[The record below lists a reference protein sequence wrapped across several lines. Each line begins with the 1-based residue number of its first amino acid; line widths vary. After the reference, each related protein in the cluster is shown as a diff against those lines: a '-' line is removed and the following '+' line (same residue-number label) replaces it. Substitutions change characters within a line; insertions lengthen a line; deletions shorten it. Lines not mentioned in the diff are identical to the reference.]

1 MSRNTLIRLG
11 GLAVLLVIAVIFPLV
26 ITNALYTQFAV
37 LTVIF
42 VAAVVAWNLFSGFSG
57 YISLGHAVF
66 FGVGAYTVGLL
77 TVHWK
82 VIGGTIFTLLPL
94 GGLAAAVV
102 AVPFGLIALRVRRHT
117 FVVITIAIFFIFQLM
132 AYNFSF
138 TGGNQGVSTPFFLWT
153 AASYNNPFYYVG
165 LILAVFTIVLAWLIR
180 NSRFGLQLLA
190 IRDDEDRA
198 RGLGV
203 RAMRVKLTAFVIS
216 GFITGMVGGLWWF
229 FIGQA
234 LPETA
239 FDPTF
244 DLTVALMAF
253 LGGFG
258 TLAGPVLGAL
268 ILEPLQQWDAI
279 TFTNGFVAE
288 IALGVVFL
296 LVILFLPRGIVPTG
310 KELLTKWEAVRARR
324 GQPAPGAAP
333 PARGPGTHPQD
344 GERPM
349 TALLR
354 TEGVSKSFGGVQALD
369 EAAIEVDEGSIAGLI
384 GPNGS
389 GKTTLFNV
397 ITGYERVD
405 SGHVYLGGK
414 EITNA
419 APDKVFAAGIGRT
432 FQLTRV
438 FSRLTVMENMIVAAQ
453 HHERGQ
459 GRLRNPLARAGGPAT
474 RRRAMELLEFTGI
487 AGHAGALAETLS
499 YGQRKLLEMSYV
511 LMADPAIVLLDE
523 PAGGVNPTLITTIA
537 DRIRQLNEQGT
548 TFLIVEHNMDFVMGL
563 CDKVT
568 VLDYGSAVVS
578 GPPSVVRTDPKVLD
592 AYLGTAEDDDDIP
605 VG

>member
-1 MSRNTLIRLG
+1 
-11 GLAVLLVIAVIFPLV
+11 
-26 ITNALYTQFAV
+26 
-37 LTVIF
+37 
-42 VAAVVAWNLFSGFSG
+42 
-57 YISLGHAVF
+57 
-66 FGVGAYTVGLL
+66 
-77 TVHWK
+77 
-82 VIGGTIFTLLPL
+82 
-94 GGLAAAVV
+94 
-102 AVPFGLIALRVRRHT
+102 
-117 FVVITIAIFFIFQLM
+117 
-132 AYNFSF
+132 
-138 TGGNQGVSTPFFLWT
+138 
-153 AASYNNPFYYVG
+153 
-165 LILAVFTIVLAWLIR
+165 
-180 NSRFGLQLLA
+180 
-190 IRDDEDRA
+190 
-198 RGLGV
+198 
-203 RAMRVKLTAFVIS
+203 
-216 GFITGMVGGLWWF
+216 
-229 FIGQA
+229 
-234 LPETA
+234 
-239 FDPTF
+239 
-244 DLTVALMAF
+244 
-253 LGGFG
+253 
-258 TLAGPVLGAL
+258 
-268 ILEPLQQWDAI
+268 
-279 TFTNGFVAE
+279 
-288 IALGVVFL
+288 
-296 LVILFLPRGIVPTG
+296 
-310 KELLTKWEAVRARR
+310 
-324 GQPAPGAAP
+324 
-333 PARGPGTHPQD
+333 
-344 GERPM
+344 M

-354 TEGVSKSFGGVQALD
+354 TDRVSKAFGGVQALD
-369 EAAIEVDEGSIAGLI
+369 EATIEVEEGSIAGLI

-405 SGHVYLGGK
+405 SGQVYLGGK
-414 EITNA
+414 DITNA

-453 HHERGQ
+453 HHERGH

-511 LMADPAIVLLDE
+511 LMASPSIVLLDE